1 MPTTANDKDLKFE
14 QALEVLEGI
23 TEKMSRQETT
33 LDEIISLYEEGI
45 KFLKICQEKL
55 AEAELKVNILNE
67 RLAKELPVEEENG

>member
-67 RLAKELPVEEENG
+67 RLAKELPTEEENG